1 MKSPI
6 LFIIFNRPN
15 EAKIVFEAI
24 RRAKPPKLYISADG
38 PRQGNI
44 NDTNLCTL
52 TRLIEKDIDWECK
65 VFINYY
71 DDNIGVDPGVISAID
86 WFFSKEDEG
95 IILEDD
101 CLPDNSFFEFCDD
114 MLEKY
119 RDDKRVFVISGNN
132 FQEDIRGAEV
142 SYGFSIYTHT
152 WGWASWKRSWVN
164 QDIHLDSWPQC
175 KKSGM
180 LDSLHRSRII
190 KSFWANLF
198 ENIYLKKHKG
208 ACWDYKFLFS
218 CWKDSSLN
226 IIPSVNLI
234 SNIGHGKNST
244 HTKDKDSIYANR
256 KTSSLT
262 WPLKHPLIV
271 QRNYLADEQD
281 GLNEY
286 IKRTFLDKVLFY
298 IFRPLKL
305 IRVIGIILK
314 KNDSS

>member
-15 EAKIVFEAI
+15 EARMVFEAI
-24 RRAKPPKLYISADG
+24 RKAKPPKLYISADG
-38 PRQGNI
+38 PRDGNI
-44 NDTNLCTL
+44 NDVNLCAL
-52 TRLIEKDIDWECK
+52 TRLIEKDIDWDCE
-65 VFINYY
+65 VFTNYY
-71 DDNIGVDPGVISAID
+71 DDNIGIDPGVISAID

-101 CLPDNSFFEFCDD
+101 CLPDHSFFEFCDS

-132 FQEDIRGAEV
+132 FQEDIRETEA
-142 SYGFSIYTHT
+142 SYSFSIYTHT

-164 QDIHLDSWPQC
+164 QDTNLDSWPQC

-180 LDSLHRSRII
+180 LDFLHKSRNI
-190 KSFWANLF
+190 KLFWNDLF
-198 ENIYLKKHKG
+198 ENIYLEKHIG
-208 ACWDYKFLFS
+208 SSWDYKFLFS
-218 CWKDSSLN
+218 CWKDNGLN
-226 IIPSVNLI
+226 IIPSKNLI
-234 SNIGHGKNST
+234 SNIGHGENST
-244 HTKDKDSIYANR
+244 NTKDVSHTYADR

-262 WPLKHPLIV
+262 WPLKHPLII

-286 IKRTFLDKVLFY
+286 FKRNFLDKVLFY

-305 IRVIGIILK
+305 IRIISKILI
-314 KNDSS
+314 NNNSS